1 MTAHARSRHS
11 APMRAPSPRRLPL
24 LALLLGAPAL
34 ACGGDTDTTSAGSSS
49 SGGSTGD
56 TDTTTGAAASTTGTS
71 TADTT
76 TGGVDEPPFNL
87 DRDNIRLLPFAVRL
101 NRLSLLLDLP
111 ESDPAFTVMLARRYD
126 LGDYDF
132 AKGIHPDLTWTT
144 SRMANWV
151 AAVRPLCNSPAM
163 KERYP
168 EFPLDLA
175 ALMGDAYGFPPAP
188 VDLEV
193 YESLLGDANL
203 DEATRYETVCLAV
216 LSQLEF
222 VAL

>member
-1 MTAHARSRHS
+1 
-11 APMRAPSPRRLPL
+11 MRAPSPRRLPL

-34 ACGGDTDTTSAGSSS
+34 ACSGDPGDTSAGSSTS
-49 SGGSTGD
+49 STSTGD
-56 TDTTTGAAASTTGTS
+56 ADTSTSGGDAS
-71 TADTT
+71 TADASTGT

-101 NRLSLLLDLP
+101 GRLSLLLDLP
-111 ESDPAFTVMLARRYD
+111 ESDPAFAVMLARRYD

-151 AAVRPLCNSPAM
+151 AAVRPICNSPAM

-203 DEATRYETVCLAV
+203 DEPTRYETVCLAV